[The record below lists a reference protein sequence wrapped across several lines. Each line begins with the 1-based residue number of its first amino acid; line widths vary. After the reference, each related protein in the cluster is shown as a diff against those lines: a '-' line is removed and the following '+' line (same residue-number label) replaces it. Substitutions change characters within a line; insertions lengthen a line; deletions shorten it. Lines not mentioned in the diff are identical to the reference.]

1 MAKDLA
7 RNLIGQG
14 KDAVARCEGE
24 RWLLTKPVLGSS
36 SVKQKRMDLCRR
48 TKQEAGRD
56 ASLLRVRSDG
66 NASGRSW
73 RVGCCKSVVTLLC
86 CVVGYGL
93 DAAGASIWGLGWVIS
108 PPGAALPAAR

>member
-36 SVKQKRMDLCRR
+36 GVKQKRMDLCRR

-66 NASGRSW
+66 NAGGRRW
-73 RVGCCKSVVTLLC
+73 RVGCCKSVVTLSC
-86 CVVGYGL
+86 CVESL
-93 DAAGASIWGLGWVIS
+93 DMVLMLQELLSGDWVIS
-108 PPGAALPAAR
+108 PGAALPAAR